1 MREIHQILAFHA
13 LAIPPK
19 CNAKKIGK
27 RNEQAVQNSFGLAAK
42 CVELRSNSILMHRQR
57 ANFYL
62 DRISLGKIQE
72 FAPLAHPTF
81 LGRIF
86 YFKNKHI
93 PSISIFSP
101 RQPLSNW

>member
-1 MREIHQILAFHA
+1 MHEIHQILAFHA

-27 RNEQAVQNSFGLAAK
+27 RNEQAVQNSFCIAAK
-42 CVELRSNSILMHRQR
+42 CVKLRSNSILMQRRR
-57 ANFYL
+57 ANFYH

-81 LGRIF
+81 SGRIF
-86 YFKNKHI
+86 YLRNKYI
-93 PSISIFSP
+93 PPQFVF
-101 RQPLSNW
+101 